1 MKSPVVLDSWS
12 QKRCSFLKIN
22 VQKFAL
28 LMCNGHQA
36 TSIET
41 LGAFP
46 VFLSLSERPE
56 NFRLQVAHLINLKIY
71 KCDFVI
77 TFFFNPNELWLK
89 C

>member
-46 VFLSLSERPE
+46 VFPSLSERSD
-56 NFRLQVAHLINLKIY
+56 FRLQVAHLINLKIY